1 MCVSPAFKTM
11 KRLTHFSQASKCA
24 FVPSKQ
30 NHRIWSNVPIKL
42 QPCVINATNLYNS
55 RLTQPPSWLLK
66 YSVVSCFKQS
76 GWYSIFCRSWRYGN
90 NLCLQ
95 PHSKILGSY
104 SKLVVCRKY
113 SSKSEDQKDIKNRDI
128 VHEVLQRKKERLKE
142 TGQLIIKDIKETR
155 DKMKEKM
162 EEVIEREN
170 IWTIPNLLCILR
182 IGFSPLLGYF
192 IVQSDFNL
200 ALALLTL
207 AGISDVVALLPI
219 QVIHLST
226 GLVIGKVEFR
236 GREHAFAWRESGKQF
251 KKKPPRSLDRDSNLY
266 HSFLGSLAQHE
277 TSVLANYATNAVIL
291 TGTIIARDLLL
302 VGAGFYIRYQSLPLP
317 QYYLEVASSRS
328 GATKLLTAS
337 YRKLATTYL
346 ATHMI
351 NLFGTFQSERTLSRY
366 FDVTYAT
373 AQLAP
378 TTISKV
384 NTAVQLLMVASTLA
398 APVFNYVDHSVLHML
413 CCKGSSRAYNKHLS
427 CDTDQVELSGENLSA
442 TDIYSAI

>member
-42 QPCVINATNLYNS
+42 QPCVINATIFYNS

-95 PHSKILGSY
+95 PHSKIVGSY

-207 AGISDVVALLPI
+207 AGISDVELGRLNLEEGNM
-219 QVIHLST
+219 HLH
-226 GLVIGKVEFR
+226 G
-236 GREHAFAWRESGKQF
+236 ESGKQF
-251 KKKPPRSLDRDSNLY
+251 KKKPPRSLDRDSNLN
-266 HSFLGSLAQHE
+266 HPVLGSLAQHE
-277 TSVLANYATNAVIL
+277 TSVLANYATDVVIL

-317 QYYLEVASSRS
+317 
-328 GATKLLTAS
+328 
-337 YRKLATTYL
+337 
-346 ATHMI
+346 
-351 NLFGTFQSERTLSRY
+351 RTLSRY

-398 APVFNYVDHSVLHML
+398 APVFNYVDHSLLHML
-413 CCKGSSRAYNKHLS
+413 WYITAGTTITSAVSYLVTK
-427 CDTDQVELSGENLSA
+427 DTYKFFKPSK
-442 TDIYSAI
+442 

>member
-1 MCVSPAFKTM
+1 MHLARAVGFDPCSGQWVLMALFSTKVWKRGGHLAKTLLLAYFIDHGFLL
-11 KRLTHFSQASKCA
+11 RGDPSSVCELCDVLLNVYHFLA
-24 FVPSKQ
+24 V
-30 NHRIWSNVPIKL
+30 
-42 QPCVINATNLYNS
+42 
-55 RLTQPPSWLLK
+55 
-66 YSVVSCFKQS
+66 
-76 GWYSIFCRSWRYGN
+76 CRKSWRYGN

-95 PHSKILGSY
+95 PHSKIVGSY

-207 AGISDVVALLPI
+207 AGISDV
-219 QVIHLST
+219 
-226 GLVIGKVEFR
+226 
-236 GREHAFAWRESGKQF
+236 
-251 KKKPPRSLDRDSNLY
+251 LDGWIARTFQSQASKMG
-266 HSFLGSLAQHE
+266 SFLDPMADKVLVGVLFLSLTYMDLIPAIE
-277 TSVLANYATNAVIL
+277 LNMTITLANYATEAVIL

-317 QYYLEVASSRS
+317 GDSMLHAVN
-328 GATKLLTAS
+328 KLVLQ
-337 YRKLATTYL
+337 
-346 ATHMI
+346 
-351 NLFGTFQSERTLSRY
+351 TFDKAAVLHRTLSRY

-413 CCKGSSRAYNKHLS
+413 WYITAGTTITSAVSYLVTK
-427 CDTDQVELSGENLSA
+427 DTYKFFKPSK
-442 TDIYSAI
+442 

>member
-1 MCVSPAFKTM
+1 ME
-11 KRLTHFSQASKCA
+11 
-24 FVPSKQ
+24 
-30 NHRIWSNVPIKL
+30 
-42 QPCVINATNLYNS
+42 
-55 RLTQPPSWLLK
+55 
-66 YSVVSCFKQS
+66 
-76 GWYSIFCRSWRYGN
+76 
-90 NLCLQ
+90 
-95 PHSKILGSY
+95 
-104 SKLVVCRKY
+104 Y

-207 AGISDVVALLPI
+207 AGISDV
-219 QVIHLST
+219 
-226 GLVIGKVEFR
+226 
-236 GREHAFAWRESGKQF
+236 
-251 KKKPPRSLDRDSNLY
+251 LDGWIARTFQSQASKMG
-266 HSFLGSLAQHE
+266 SFLDPMADKVLVGVLFLSL
-277 TSVLANYATNAVIL
+277 TYMDLIPVIL

-317 QYYLEVASSRS
+317 
-328 GATKLLTAS
+328 
-337 YRKLATTYL
+337 
-346 ATHMI
+346 
-351 NLFGTFQSERTLSRY
+351 RTLSRY

-398 APVFNYVDHSVLHML
+398 APVFNYVDHSLLHML
-413 CCKGSSRAYNKHLS
+413 WYITAGTTITSAVSYLVTK
-427 CDTDQVELSGENLSA
+427 DTYKFFKPSK
-442 TDIYSAI
+442 